1 MVFCCRMAT
10 ERDLEKTD
18 FNMLNNILF
27 DCTGHFI
34 LYPTLMG
41 VKIINI
47 TTNRCINI
55 LGSTDNIRP
64 LRIGLFQVIFAIID
78 LAKEEA
84 IYLISYL
91 LNCRVDPGN
100 PIRQL

>member
-1 MVFCCRMAT
+1 MAT

-41 VKIINI
+41 IKIINI

-64 LRIGLFQVIFAIID
+64 LRIGLFQVIITIH
-78 LAKEEA
+78 LPKM
-84 IYLISYL
+84 
-91 LNCRVDPGN
+91 
-100 PIRQL
+100 